1 MFKIRRERNR
11 EAQQVFRK
19 RRQAADVAQKERIER
34 LENVVENMTLLFID
48 LFDEVIGNKGVLKK
62 QEDLLALFQDSAM
75 QLKTMVQPI
84 TDDDDNDDGNPKS
97 GTTRSTDVHERS
109 FCSPSASSSQQSP
122 WRQNAGEPDRS
133 SPSKGNNSGEV
144 HASPAETMPAPANVG
159 HLEAL
164 DMPHILITRSNS
176 PSQAFCLQL
185 LEATLSQACLILA
198 GCLPVSPVDFQT
210 IFGITLQ
217 YRSREEQL
225 SQVRCLLGSYTAKRL
240 AAGMSPRESGSGW
253 RDQHSLQLGF
263 GLVAEYEADVVHGN
277 DLPPGFLTALQVQ
290 KQLQS
295 LGARK
300 RGSNTLEVSITSPVE
315 SPDVTAHVVGS
326 TLYERT
332 PQTTDFGIAKALT
345 FQLNVSLLIA
355 NLTSS
360 AKCFLTGPAYS
371 QLGFFKAVEASMIS
385 VSDPPAGESMLD
397 HQPL

>member
-1 MFKIRRERNR
+1 M
-11 EAQQVFRK
+11 FRK

-84 TDDDDNDDGNPKS
+84 TDTDDDKDDGNPNS
-97 GTTRSTDVHERS
+97 GTTRSTDIHERHIH
-109 FCSPSASSSQQSP
+109 PTSASLTQPSTL
-122 WRQNAGEPDRS
+122 RQNAGAPDRL
-133 SPSKGNNSGEV
+133 SPSKSNSGGEV
-144 HASPAETMPAPANVG
+144 DGTPAEGMPAPPNIE

-164 DMPHILITRSNS
+164 DMPPIPTTRPTP

-225 SQVRCLLGSYTAKRL
+225 SQVRCLLGSDTAKRL
-240 AAGMSPRESGSGW
+240 AAGMSPRESSRGW

-300 RGSNTLEVSITSPVE
+300 RGNNTLEVSITSPVE
-315 SPDVTAHVVGS
+315 SPDVTAHVVRS

-355 NLTSS
+355 NLISS

-385 VSDPPAGESMLD
+385 VSDAPAGEAMLN
-397 HQPL
+397 HQPF